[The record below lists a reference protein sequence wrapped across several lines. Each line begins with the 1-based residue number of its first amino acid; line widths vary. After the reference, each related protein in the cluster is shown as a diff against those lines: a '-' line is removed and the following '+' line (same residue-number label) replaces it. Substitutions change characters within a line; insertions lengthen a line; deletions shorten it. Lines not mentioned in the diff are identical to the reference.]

1 MVSAWTGSHGTG
13 LVAYGSHQKVKE
25 NEKVVCLIRIA
36 KATVRAILLSP
47 CSCSRFP
54 HLKLEAAELV
64 NFQRSGCLT
73 LARTLLS
80 LDVL

>member
-1 MVSAWTGSHGTG
+1 MVTTGTASYGTE
-13 LVAYGSHQKVKE
+13 LLPYGRYQKVTE
-25 NEKVVCLIRIA
+25 NEKVVCVIRIA
-36 KATVRAILLSP
+36 KVTVRAMLLSP

-64 NFQRSGCLT
+64 NFQRSGGLK